1 MPIFNPKRIFELSGS
16 NTSFVKNVFFGEARV
31 EDIVYKSTTGLSGV
45 VPAEAVTDNILIETN
60 EGIIDLGPQN
70 IVLDSLSQ
78 VSVSGLDPN
87 NVSGEAG
94 SLVTIS
100 GENFYSITDVNFG
113 TGIGR
118 ASEFNVVS
126 DKIIEAIV
134 PTGAEYDEVTVFS
147 SIRTGAAGAISF
159 ASGDSNNKF
168 VPIPTVTGI
177 NSQRI
182 RGSKNFILGGF
193 GATSVTGV
201 TVNNIN
207 FSTGAGQPAAVNHV
221 GTGVQFTVPTGEY
234 TKGAPTLLL
243 QSGVQKT
250 LAADFS
256 ISPDISIAGVTP
268 GVFLGSTATI
278 SGLNFHSGLLYTGE
292 SSTANPTGC
301 LVSIG
306 GETGNFEIISNAG
319 GYNRLQGNIPSG
331 IPIAISGGNVAAGA
345 VGDIRHLEVTVYSK
359 DYPNQYV
366 ATGSFRPGIQS
377 PTVNSVSPPSG
388 VGGTDVV
395 IEGTNLYGITGVAF
409 NGIGNVGVGT
419 QFTFSQVSEVDPGF
433 KIKTSVPIQANIAST
448 GGFLGLDV
456 SGFFGNVGI
465 QDAFFVFG
473 SPDVNSVIPST
484 DITPGSTGSV
494 YGSGLYSGSEVLLY
508 GGAGTVASSN
518 FRQNLLVTG
527 YANDNQ
533 INFVYPNSFDT
544 GENYKIRV
552 RNQKSSQALFS
563 ITGVRKP
570 LISGV
575 SVSGAFPAALSGEEG
590 GPVTISGFFEK
601 ILDSGIKIGDRV
613 VETYA
618 LDNRADY
625 TYPNVTIATGI
636 RFNIPNNV
644 TSDFISVQ
652 TSGGFAEFG
661 EILNVSK
668 AAPLAQ
674 GFYTGYGITTPSFY
688 NSSEQAFRELE
699 NVTITG
705 ERLNLVTGIS
715 FSGLGNES
723 FDYSDFIEKTPSTL
737 SFKIPTGIR
746 PESGN
751 FILKDFKGRQADSP
765 FSLNLVNI
773 SGASSD
779 TALPGESI
787 NISGKNVTGLDF
799 VFPDLTGGTVVVQ
812 GVDATSGA
820 FDVVSVRIP
829 SGVVPGELSLTGRR
843 NDNAA
848 NILSFIPT
856 PLVTGVVGFGT
867 TNSVATGN
875 EITVTGV
882 NFNGTASG
890 DTFSQYVGISGT
902 GNANSQEEAHFY
914 PVSGF
919 STGVGIGTE
928 TNLLYS
934 SLTFSLD
941 NSYIGTGR
949 FFIVSEPYTSET
961 FNTGIAA
968 YTGYSAAISQPYF
981 SQEFIIEGTRVNV
994 TGYGPSRGVT
1004 GANIEFT
1011 GFGLNEVTGTFL
1023 QPTSGEIVEADFTV
1037 NSANKITL
1045 NIPREAVDIR
1055 GTADVLFSGGTN
1067 QVVGPLEVILDAS
1080 VVEYNIVEQDDTPSS
1095 STRVGNFTQKE
1106 TVNGTVFLVTRTRF
1120 PDGTTAIVSSTPQ

>member
-1 MPIFNPKRIFELSGS
+1 M
-16 NTSFVKNVFFGEARV
+16 SFVKNVFFGEARV

-78 VSVSGLDPN
+78 VIVSGLDAN
-87 NVSGEAG
+87 NVSGGAG

-118 ASEFNVVS
+118 ASEFNVIS
-126 DKIIEAIV
+126 DQIIEAIV

-168 VPIPTVTGI
+168 VPIPTITGI

-182 RGSKNFILGGF
+182 RGSKNFVLGGF
-193 GATSVTGV
+193 GATSVTGI

-268 GVFLGSTATI
+268 GVFLGGTATI

-301 LVSIG
+301 LVSVG
-306 GETGNFEIISNAG
+306 GETGNFKIISNAG
-319 GYNRLQGNIPSG
+319 GYNRLQGNVPTG
-331 IPIAISGGNVAAGA
+331 IPIAISGGNVAAGV
-345 VGDIRHLEVTVYSK
+345 VGDIRHLEVAVYSK
-359 DYPNQYV
+359 DYPDQYI

-377 PTVNSVSPPSG
+377 PTVTSVSPPSG
-388 VGGTDVV
+388 IGGTDVV

-419 QFTFSQVSEVDPGF
+419 QYTFSQVSEVDPGF
-433 KIKTSVPIQANIAST
+433 KIKTSVPLGANIAST
-448 GGFLGLDV
+448 GGFLDLDV
-456 SGFFGNVGI
+456 SGFFGNVGV

-473 SPDVNSVIPST
+473 NPDVNSVVPST
-484 DITPGSTGSV
+484 NITPGSTGAV

-508 GGAGTVASSN
+508 GGAGTVAPSN

-563 ITGVRKP
+563 VTGVRKP

-575 SVSGAFPAALSGEEG
+575 SVSGVFPAALSGEEG
-590 GPVTISGFFEK
+590 GPITISGFFEK
-601 ILDSGIKIGDRV
+601 ILESGIRIGDRV
-613 VETYA
+613 VETYT
-618 LDNRADY
+618 LDNRTDY

-661 EILNVSK
+661 EVLNVSK

-688 NSSEQAFRELE
+688 NSSEQVFRELE
-699 NVTITG
+699 NITITG

-751 FILKDFKGRQADSP
+751 FILKDFKGRQSDGP
-765 FSLNLVNI
+765 FSLNLVQV
-773 SGASSD
+773 SGVDSNLS
-779 TALPGESI
+779 LPGQL
-787 NISGKNVTGLDF
+787 ISVSGINVTVLEM
-799 VFPDLTGGTVVVQ
+799 VFPSLTGGTVTP
-812 GVDATSGA
+812 DSHTNATSGD
-820 FDVVSVRIP
+820 FDVLSARIP
-829 SGVVPGELSLTGRR
+829 SGIVPGGITLSGYENTE
-843 NDNAA
+843 AA
-848 NILSFIPT
+848 NILNFT
-856 PLVTGVVGFGT
+856 PAPLITGVVGFGT
-867 TNSVATGN
+867 ANEANSGVLITATG
-875 EITVTGV
+875 I
-882 NFNGTASG
+882 NFNAVANSG
-890 DTFSQYVGISGT
+890 LSFANYIGISGT
-902 GNANSQEEAHFY
+902 GNKDSLEEAYFY
-914 PVSGF
+914 GVSGY
-919 STGVGIGTE
+919 STGVGVGTE
-928 TNLLYS
+928 TTLAYS
-934 SLTFSLD
+934 KLD
-941 NSYIGTGR
+941 FYLDAGFIGTGR
-949 FFIVSEPYTSET
+949 FFLTPIEYSRDTFASGVAYYGSSSEAVSS
-961 FNTGIAA
+961 
-968 YTGYSAAISQPYF
+968 PYF
-981 SQEFIIEGTRVNV
+981 SDEFVIQGTRVNV

-1011 GFGLNEVTGTFL
+1011 GFGLNEVTGVFL
-1023 QPTSGEIVEADFTV
+1023 KPATGDVGVIETNFTV
-1037 NSANKITL
+1037 DSSNKITL
-1045 NIPREAVDIR
+1045 TIPKEAVEVR
-1055 GTADVLFSGGTN
+1055 GTTNILFSGGTS
-1067 QVVGPLEVILDAS
+1067 QDVGPLEIILDAS